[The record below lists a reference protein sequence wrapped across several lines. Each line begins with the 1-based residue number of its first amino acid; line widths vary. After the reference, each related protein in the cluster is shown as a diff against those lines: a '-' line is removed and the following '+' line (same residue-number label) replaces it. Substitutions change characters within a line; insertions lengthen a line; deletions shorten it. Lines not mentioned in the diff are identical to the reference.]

1 MNELKLK
8 QSLQH
13 FFMEDIGDLD
23 LTSENIFPENEKGE
37 AIIIAKEAGIF
48 CGKKVIETAFSIL
61 DPNANVQVFKSD
73 GETVQKGENL
83 AVIKASICSILQGE
97 RVVLNLLQ
105 RMSGIATLTKKAV
118 DILNSPRTKICD
130 TRKTTPGLRM
140 FEKYAVR
147 TGGGYNHRFGL
158 YDGVMIKDNHIA
170 FCGSISKAVETVRK
184 RIGHMVK
191 IEVEVETE
199 EQLKEAI
206 SVHPDVIMFDNCL
219 PDRIKQFVSMT
230 PPQIV
235 TEASGGITLANLA
248 DYKDTNVDFISL
260 GFLTHSA
267 ASLDISLY
275 IHGRDAK

>member
-13 FFMEDIGDLD
+13 FFMEDIGDGD

-37 AIIIAKEAGIF
+37 AIIKAKEAGIF

-83 AVIKASICSILQGE
+83 AVIKGSICSILQGE

-170 FCGSISKAVETVRK
+170 FCGSISKAVEAVRK
-184 RIGHMVK
+184 RMGHMVK

-199 EQLKEAI
+199 EQVREALAAGVDI
-206 SVHPDVIMFDNCL
+206 IMLDNMSPAL
-219 PDRIKQFVSMT
+219 MTEMVQLINKQALV
-230 PPQIV
+230 
-235 TEASGGITLANLA
+235 EASG
-248 DYKDTNVDFISL
+248 NVSAENIRTVAACGVDLISV
-260 GFLTHSA
+260 GRLTHSVKA
-267 ASLDISLY
+267 LDISLQLLNE
-275 IHGRDAK
+275 